1 MPVAPQ
7 NLRQAARRALEARDS
22 VPPSRKAGTP
32 VGLARAN
39 QLANGDNLS
48 LETLKR
54 MRSYLERAEPAYRE
68 ARAQGKS
75 IEESKAIMAYYLWGG
90 PQALAWVNQQIRK
103 LES

>member
-90 PQALAWVNQQIRK
+90 PQALAWVNEQIRK